1 MDSKGIR
8 RLYLPLRPQGRFSSG
23 RKTPA
28 KFVGPSTGLRRL
40 IVSRFKCG
48 DGERYRS
55 SLSIWGCF
63 GWSFSDIFLRASE
76 WLFINFN
83 IQKSIL
89 VICQELFVIDFD
101 MFFRKKVT
109 LTDLRYA
116 LHETECQFDS
126 ILYSASSFSPVYSW
140 FLTSNPKTSRTNLR
154 DVSASALLC

>member
-1 MDSKGIR
+1 MLDSKIPRQAPMDSKGIR
-8 RLYLPLRPQGRFSSG
+8 RLYLPLRPQRRFSSG

-89 VICQELFVIDFD
+89 VICQELFEEDFD
-101 MFFRKKVT
+101 MFFRKKGNFNRPSVYFT
-109 LTDLRYA
+109 YNRMSVRLNIIFGVQLFA
-116 LHETECQFDS
+116 GVQLVFDQQS
-126 ILYSASSFSPVYSW
+126 KNESY
-140 FLTSNPKTSRTNLR
+140 
-154 DVSASALLC
+154 